1 MSQYICNIC
10 NKKYKDNDM
19 YLKHINKRHGSIND
33 FNQKTL
39 KCNLCKYVDPGLQT
53 TQFFNTIKYII
64 NDEMKE
70 KINAVFQFNILKN
83 DKICAVWTV
92 NMKRNNGFVYPGP
105 STDTIDCLIKISDE
119 DLYKM
124 AEGELNHIIAF
135 MSGKLKVDGNILIAP
150 RLQDILNKVIE
161 LKIATTDKSFTC
173 RCFAIDSIDKV
184 IEKYSN
190 CV

>member
-1 MSQYICNIC
+1 MSQYICYIC
-10 NKKYKDNDM
+10 NKKYKDNNL
-19 YLKHINKRHGSIND
+19 YLKHIHKRHETKDNMA
-33 FNQKTL
+33 QLLL
-39 KCNLCKYVDPGLQT
+39 KCNLCKYVDQGLQT
-53 TQFFNTIKYII
+53 TQFFNTIKYIM

-70 KINAVFQFNILKN
+70 KINAIFQFNILKN

-92 NMKRNNGFVYPGP
+92 NLKRNNGLVHPGP

-161 LKIATTDKSFTC
+161 LKVKTMNNTFMCTC
-173 RCFAIDSIDKV
+173 VAIDSIDKTL
-184 IEKYSN
+184 EKYSN
-190 CV
+190 CI

>member
-10 NKKYKDNDM
+10 NKKYKDNTL
-19 YLKHINKRHGSIND
+19 YLKHINKRHGSIDN
-33 FNQKTL
+33 FNQQTL

-53 TQFFNTIKYII
+53 TQLFNTIKYII
-64 NDEMKE
+64 NNELVE

-92 NMKRNNGFVYPGP
+92 NMAYNKGFVHPGP
-105 STDTIDCLIKISDE
+105 STETTDCIIKISDE

-124 AEGELNHIIAF
+124 AEGELNHIMAF
-135 MSGKLKVDGNILIAP
+135 ISGKLRVDGNILIAP

-161 LKIATTDKSFTC
+161 TNVTHKIFTC
-173 RCFAIDSIDKV
+173 VCIKIDSIDKV